1 MLEKERGRRVTV
13 MEPLI
18 PDAFR
23 ERYGV
28 QFHKDMMG
36 AAEFW
41 RRFPGKSAIEIGR
54 TEHPRAARRGV

>member
-1 MLEKERGRRVTV
+1 MLEKERGRRVAV

-28 QFHKDMMG
+28 QFHKDMMS

-41 RRFPGKSAIEIGR
+41 RRFSGKAAIEIGR
-54 TEHPRAARRGV
+54 TEHPRAGRRGV

>member
-1 MLEKERGRRVTV
+1 MLEKERGRRVAV

-18 PDAFR
+18 RDAFR

-28 QFHKDMMG
+28 QFQKDMAA

-41 RRFPGKSAIEIGR
+41 RRFPAKAAIEIGR
-54 TEHPRAARRGV
+54 TEHPRAGRRGV